1 MREIWDLQLQLPRR
15 GGQRAKRLAE
25 NPRFRAG
32 YDFILLREQAGEN
45 LDGLGQWWTTYQEVS
60 PEEQQQMA
68 DEAGKAVKKKR
79 RSRGPRKKKVVEE

>member
-15 GGQRAKRLAE
+15 GGQRAKRLSE
-25 NPRFRAG
+25 NTRFRAG

-45 LDGLGQWWTTYQEVS
+45 LDGLGQWWTTYQEVN

-68 DEAGKAVKKKR
+68 DDAGKAVKKRR
-79 RSRGPRKKKVVEE
+79 RSRGPRKKKVSED

>member
-1 MREIWDLQLQLPRR
+1 LPRR

-32 YDFILLREQAGEN
+32 YDFILLREQAGEELN
-45 LDGLGQWWTTYQEVS
+45 GLGQWWTKYQEAN

-68 DEAGKAVKKKR
+68 DEVGKTMKKRR
-79 RSRGPRKKKVVEE
+79 RSRGPRKKKTSEA